1 MKKFVISGVA
11 VLFLIGCANTNINVN
26 KSVNQNMKII
36 KIDNKLMNKY
46 HVTTSDLINFGKYY
60 IFFTPGPNGTEIVF
74 LDKNYNFVKKFTT
87 PYLLETKKI
96 DVYNGDIYILGVD
109 ENDYYPVLLV
119 VDESGKLKKKYIIH
133 KKYALPKDL
142 YFEKNNNYV
151 LVDVFKNGKSY
162 IEIYKNGK
170 LLKKIELNHSING
183 NFVFKDG
190 KDLFVIGTI
199 KNTTQDAFIINVT
212 KGWIRFFD
220 LGMDENF
227 DKYQIKNGEI
237 ILELH
242 STDEMGAD
250 SYYEIIIDKNGK
262 ILKNK
267 CKVKFNPLPLRFRT

>member
-46 HVTTSDLINFGKYY
+46 HVTTSDLINFGRYY

-119 VDESGKLKKKYIIH
+119 VDENGKLKKKYIIH

-151 LVDVFKNGKSY
+151 LVDVFKNGRSY

-199 KNTTQDAFIINVT
+199 SK
-212 KGWIRFFD
+212 FD
-220 LGMDENF
+220 SIFLIPF
-227 DKYQIKNGEI
+227 
-237 ILELH
+237 
-242 STDEMGAD
+242 
-250 SYYEIIIDKNGK
+250 
-262 ILKNK
+262 
-267 CKVKFNPLPLRFRT
+267 